1 MLRSCAVSLVVVVR
15 YLWWGLRHLALRNRA
30 SGLSRRLLCLFDLP
44 AASPK
49 LLLAYFVCRISWLN
63 RTCHS
68 WILETNILSFGTS
81 IHNSRASSSTA
92 SQESTPPQLWL
103 PFQVCH
109 DFPKGLCEQLL
120 TILLVIV
127 KHQGKKYNVD
137 LDPTSVGEVFKFQ
150 LYSLTGVEPDR
161 QKILVKGGQLKDDTD
176 LSKLGAK
183 PGQTFMMMGTPS
195 TDGGSDLGRPKEA
208 IKFVEDMTEAE
219 AAQQVGATPAGL
231 QNLGNTC
238 YLNSTLQTLRAV
250 PELQQ
255 ELVKYTAAPPSAGP
269 SGTTLG
275 DLSMFGLGGL
285 GASTDLT
292 ASLRDLYKQMGE
304 TQEGFPPLAFLNAL
318 RTAFPQFAE
327 KAKSGHGYAQQDAE
341 EAWSQIVQQLRQKLK
356 IQGVPEGI
364 AEAKDFSFVDKYLAG
379 RFKSITECDESAA
392 KEAGEE
398 PVESEDVF
406 LKLDCHIS
414 GATNHLRDG
423 ILAGLEEKIE
433 KTSPVLGR
441 DAVYTK
447 RSKIAR
453 LPKYLTVH
461 FVRFFWKREAQKKA
475 KIMRKVTFPHELD
488 VVEFCTDELRQML
501 IPVRD
506 KVREV
511 RKDEE
516 DVERAR
522 KRQKRIHDKQ
532 VADEAAGIVDSVS
545 ESKKADEKKKDEKKK
560 DDDTEMEDVV
570 YKTDA
575 EVEAERAAAILEAKK
590 ELHALINPELM
601 KDDGANKSGL
611 YELRGVVTH
620 QGASA
625 DSGHYTSYVKKQGPL
640 DPKTGKRGEE
650 DGKWWWFNDDKV
662 SEVDAEKIDTLS
674 GGGESHSALI
684 LLYKAIPL
692 PTAEGLSE

>member
-1 MLRSCAVSLVVVVR
+1 M
-15 YLWWGLRHLALRNRA
+15 
-30 SGLSRRLLCLFDLP
+30 
-44 AASPK
+44 
-49 LLLAYFVCRISWLN
+49 
-63 RTCHS
+63 
-68 WILETNILSFGTS
+68 
-81 IHNSRASSSTA
+81 
-92 SQESTPPQLWL
+92 
-103 PFQVCH
+103 
-109 DFPKGLCEQLL
+109 
-120 TILLVIV
+120 
-127 KHQGKKYNVD
+127 
-137 LDPTSVGEVFKFQ
+137 
-150 LYSLTGVEPDR
+150 
-161 QKILVKGGQLKDDTD
+161 KGGPLKDDTE

-183 PGQTFMMMGTPS
+183 PGQIYMMMGTAS
-195 TDGGSDLGRPKEA
+195 TAGGLVRPKDE

-255 ELVKYTAAPPSAGP
+255 ELAKYTAGP
-269 SGTTLG
+269 SSRPTGATLG

-285 GASTDLT
+285 GASSDLT
-292 ASLRDLYKQMGE
+292 AALRDLYKQMGE
-304 TQEGFPPLAFLNAL
+304 TQDGFPPLAFLNAL
-318 RTAFPQFAE
+318 RTQFPQFNE

-341 EAWSQIVQQLRQKLK
+341 EAWSQILQQVREKLQVK
-356 IQGVPEGI
+356 EKGSENSV
-364 AEAKDFSFVDKYLAG
+364 SFVDKYLAG
-379 RFKSITECDESAA
+379 KFSSTTECDEQAA
-392 KEAGEE
+392 RDAGEE
-398 PVESEDVF
+398 SVSSEDTF
-406 LKLDCHIS
+406 LKLNCHI
-414 GATNHLRDG
+414 GKETNHLKDG
-423 ILAGLEEKIE
+423 ILNGLKEQLEKR
-433 KTSPVLGR
+433 SPTLER

-447 RSKIAR
+447 TSRIAR

-475 KIMRKVTFPHELD
+475 KIMRKVTFPQELD
-488 VVEFCTDELRQML
+488 VVEFCTDHLRSLL

-506 KVREV
+506 KVREI

-522 KRQKRIHDKQ
+522 KRQKKIHDKA

-545 ESKKADEKKKDEKKK
+545 VSKKADDKKEKKKDGKAA
-560 DDDTEMEDVV
+560 DGDTPMEDVV

-575 EVEAERAAAILEAKK
+575 EVDAERAAAILEAKK
-590 ELHALINPELM
+590 ELHALISPELTS
-601 KDDGANKSGL
+601 DTNQSGL

-650 DGKWWWFNDDKV
+650 DGNWWWFNDDKV
-662 SEVDAEKIDTLS
+662 TEVEADKILTLS

-684 LLYKAIPL
+684 LLYSAIPL
-692 PTAEGLSE
+692 PSADGLSE

>member
-1 MLRSCAVSLVVVVR
+1 M
-15 YLWWGLRHLALRNRA
+15 A
-30 SGLSRRLLCLFDLP
+30 SIP
-44 AASPK
+44 
-49 LLLAYFVCRISWLN
+49 
-63 RTCHS
+63 
-68 WILETNILSFGTS
+68 
-81 IHNSRASSSTA
+81 
-92 SQESTPPQLWL
+92 
-103 PFQVCH
+103 
-109 DFPKGLCEQLL
+109 
-120 TILLVIV
+120 VIV

-137 LDPTSVGEVFKFQ
+137 LDPASLGEVFKFQ

-183 PGQTFMMMGTPS
+183 PGQTFMMMGTPA
-195 TDGGSDLGRPKEA
+195 TDGGALTRPKDA
-208 IKFVEDMTEAE
+208 VKFVEDMTEAE

-255 ELVKYTAAPPSAGP
+255 ELSKYTAAPPASRPQGN
-269 SGTTLG
+269 TLG
-275 DLSMFGLGGL
+275 NLGMDFGMPGFGSSL
-285 GASTDLT
+285 DLT
-292 ASLRDLYKQMGE
+292 ASLRDLYKQMSE
-304 TQEGFPPLAFLNAL
+304 TQEGFPPLVFLNAL
-318 RTAFPQFAE
+318 RTAYPQFAE
-327 KAKSGHGYAQQDAE
+327 KAKSGNGYAQQDAE
-341 EAWSQIVQQLRQKLK
+341 EAWTQIVGRLHQNLK
-356 IQGVPEGI
+356 I
-364 AEAKDFSFVDKYLAG
+364 KDSSSSEPNDVSFVDKYLNGA
-379 RFKSITECDESAA
+379 FQTVTKCDEQGAID
-392 KEAGEE
+392 AGEE
-398 PVESEDVF
+398 PTKGEQPF
-406 LKLDCHIS
+406 PKLDCHIS
-414 GATNHLRDG
+414 GTTNHLRDG

-433 KTSPVLGR
+433 KNSEILGR
-441 DAVYTK
+441 NAVYTK
-447 RSKIAR
+447 TSRISR

-488 VVEFCTDELRQML
+488 VVEFCTDELKQML

-506 KVREV
+506 KVRHV

-516 DVERAR
+516 DIERTR

-545 ESKKADEKKKDEKKK
+545 ESKKEDDKKEAEKKKK
-560 DDDTEMEDVV
+560 DGKAAGADTEMEDAV

-575 EVEAERAAAILEAKK
+575 EIDAEKAAAILEAKK
-590 ELHALINPELM
+590 ELHALINPDLL
-601 KDDGANKSGL
+601 KDEGCNKSGL
-611 YELRGVVTH
+611 YELRGLVTH

-650 DGKWWWFNDDKV
+650 DGNWWWFNDDKV
-662 SEVDAEKIDTLS
+662 SEVDADKINTLS

-684 LLYKAIPL
+684 LLYRAIPL
-692 PTAEGLSE
+692 PSAEGTDE

>member
-1 MLRSCAVSLVVVVR
+1 M
-15 YLWWGLRHLALRNRA
+15 
-30 SGLSRRLLCLFDLP
+30 DP
-44 AASPK
+44 IP
-49 LLLAYFVCRISWLN
+49 
-63 RTCHS
+63 
-68 WILETNILSFGTS
+68 
-81 IHNSRASSSTA
+81 
-92 SQESTPPQLWL
+92 
-103 PFQVCH
+103 
-109 DFPKGLCEQLL
+109 
-120 TILLVIV
+120 VIV

-137 LDPTSVGEVFKFQ
+137 LDPTSTGEVFKFQ

-183 PGQTFMMMGTPS
+183 PGQTFMMMGTP
-195 TDGGSDLGRPKEA
+195 GEGSAGLVRPKDA

-238 YLNSTLQTLRAV
+238 YLNSTLQTLRSV
-250 PELQQ
+250 PELQDQ
-255 ELVKYTAAPPSAGP
+255 LAKYTPAPPGAGT
-269 SGTTLG
+269 SGNTLG

-285 GASTDLT
+285 GSSMDLT
-292 ASLRDLYKQMGE
+292 ASLRDLYKQMSE
-304 TQEGFPPLAFLNAL
+304 TQEGFPPLVFLNAL
-318 RTAFPQFAE
+318 RAAFPQFAE
-327 KAKSGHGYAQQDAE
+327 KAKSGNGYAQQDAE
-341 EAWSQIVQQLRQKLK
+341 EAWSQIVAQLRQKLK
-356 IQGVPEGI
+356 MKDTSAPEGEPKEI
-364 AEAKDFSFVDKYLAG
+364 SFIDKYLAG
-379 RFKSITECDESAA
+379 GFSSITECDEPAA
-392 KEAGEE
+392 KEGGEE
-398 PVESEDVF
+398 PIKGEDVF

-447 RSKIAR
+447 TSRISR

-488 VVEFCTDELRQML
+488 VVEFCTDELKKML

-516 DVERAR
+516 DIERAR
-522 KRQKRIHDKQ
+522 KRQKRIHDKA

-545 ESKKADEKKKDEKKK
+545 ESKKADEKKEADKKKK
-560 DDDTEMEDVV
+560 DAKAKGEDTEMEDAV

-575 EVEAERAAAILEAKK
+575 EIDAERAAAVLEAKK
-590 ELHALINPELM
+590 ELHALIHPELL

-611 YELRGVVTH
+611 YELRGIVTH

-640 DPKTGKRGEE
+640 DLKTGKRGEE

-662 SEVDAEKIDTLS
+662 SEVDADKIDTLS

-684 LLYKAIPL
+684 LLYRAIAL
-692 PTAEGLSE
+692 PTAEGLAE

>member
-1 MLRSCAVSLVVVVR
+1 MATIPGLLQYCSEMARIMLT
-15 YLWWGLRHLALRNRA
+15 
-30 SGLSRRLLCLFDLP
+30 DP
-44 AASPK
+44 
-49 LLLAYFVCRISWLN
+49 
-63 RTCHS
+63 T
-68 WILETNILSFGTS
+68 
-81 IHNSRASSSTA
+81 
-92 SQESTPPQLWL
+92 
-103 PFQVCH
+103 
-109 DFPKGLCEQLL
+109 
-120 TILLVIV
+120 VIV
-127 KHQGKKYNVD
+127 KHQGKKYDVD

-150 LYSLTGVEPDR
+150 LYSLTGVEPER

-195 TDGGSDLGRPKEA
+195 ESGNVLQRPKEA
-208 IKFVEDMTEAE
+208 VKFVEDMTEAE
-219 AAQQVGATPAGL
+219 AAKQVGAIPAGL

-255 ELVKYTAAPPSAGP
+255 ELAKYTPAPPAAGT
-269 SGTTLG
+269 SGSSLG

-304 TQEGFPPLAFLNAL
+304 TQDGFPPLVFLNAL
-318 RTAFPQFAE
+318 RTAYPQFAQ
-327 KAKSGHGYAQQDAE
+327 KSKSGHGYAQQDAE
-341 EAWSQIVQQLRQKLK
+341 EAWSQIVSQLHQKLK
-356 IQGVPEGI
+356 IKKPSEDSNEV
-364 AEAKDFSFVDKYLAG
+364 KDISFIDKYFAG
-379 RFKSITECDESAA
+379 AFSSVTECDEQAA
-392 KEAGEE
+392 RDGGEE
-398 PVESEDVF
+398 PVRSNDPF

-414 GATNHLRDG
+414 ATTNHLRDG

-433 KTSPVLGR
+433 KKSPVLDR
-441 DAVYTK
+441 DAIYTK
-447 RSKIAR
+447 KSKISR

-475 KIMRKVTFPHELD
+475 KIMRKVTFPNELD
-488 VVEFCTDELRQML
+488 VVEFCTDELKKML

-516 DVERAR
+516 DVDRAR

-545 ESKKADEKKKDEKKK
+545 ESQKADEKKAEDKKK
-560 DDDTEMEDVV
+560 EVKPADGDTAMEDVV

-575 EVEAERAAAILEAKK
+575 EVEAERAAAILAAKK
-590 ELHALINPELM
+590 ELHALIDPELE
-601 KDDGANKSGL
+601 KDEGANKSGL

-625 DSGHYTSYVKKQGPL
+625 DSGHYTAYVKKLGPV
-640 DPKTGKRGEE
+640 DPKTGMRGEE

-662 SEVDAEKIDTLS
+662 SEVEAEKITTLS

-692 PTAEGLSE
+692 PSAEGIEE